1 MEKQLQEMSFKSDLI
16 GLSEHIETIAIITAE
31 NPKGKALSKEENNEK
46 CEQFESI
53 LKAGKF
59 VYRKVIGQYNS
70 KEHSYVIS
78 NIALSEI
85 KNLAAQF
92 EQESFIFGSVDKL
105 KKLDKTNRS
114 CLMNFDYWSIKDIS
128 KKIEASSYIKEDTID
143 RVVYTDKALDF
154 FTRRKNFKFNLPFSI
169 FESMSSEYS
178 SFNINEEIMQ
188 KIKTD
193 LNNNMSGRHL
203 WENRAR
209 NYKKGN

>member
-1 MEKQLQEMSFKSDLI
+1 MSFKLDLI
-16 GLSEHIETIAIITAE
+16 GLSKHIETIAIITAE
-31 NPKGKALSKEENNEK
+31 NPRGKALSKEENNEK

-70 KEHSYVIS
+70 KEHSYFIS

-114 CLMNFDYWSIKDIS
+114 CLMNFEYWSVKDIL

-178 SFNINEEIMQ
+178 SFNINEETMQ

-193 LNNNMSGRHL
+193 LSNNMSGRHL

-209 NYKKGN
+209 NYKKVNIMPS